1 MNPERPAASL
11 ALFPA
16 LGLSLILHG
25 LLLWGLPDLEQKPE
39 NQARPALQ
47 ATLAPP
53 PVPAQPLPELELEQ
67 APPPAAP
74 PPPATSKPAPPP
86 RPVPPPRKPRATP
99 PEHAPTPLAR
109 AARQQLARLAS
120 QEGFYPLEAIAQG
133 LEGEALVQ
141 IFLDEQGHVIAARIE
156 RSSGHAL
163 LDQAALRAARALR
176 SLPADG
182 LEEAVLPVRFRLE

>member
-25 LLLWGLPDLEQKPE
+25 LLLLGLPDLEQKPE